1 MEDQQ
6 NGYIYETASPAPGGS
21 RRDPEPGP
29 AARRT
34 LSRSAARTE
43 ETTP

>member
-6 NGYIYETASPAPGGS
+6 NGYIYETASPAPAVP
-21 RRDPEPGP
+21 PE
-29 AARRT
+29 T
-34 LSRSAARTE
+34 LSQVRRRAGPPPPRTE